1 MVSADN
7 VQQTYYPCVIRIF
20 LMSVTWGQWL
30 MWLWKATAWTACKN
44 TQLTWIN
51 RYESTTSWLIPCV
64 VLKEIHYAHFQVHS
78 IVIGYYYDKFTCL
91 NAPKTHHVFQ
101 IVQCCSF
108 VSPSVLAPVSL
119 KPLPL
124 VYPIHSDWSAHTC
137 LMQWS
142 FKQQSSCAESSLMC
156 QTSCRLC
163 KRVTPWCS
171 HRIKVGGTADEASQE
186 HCFLWDRGAAVGPTL
201 TFLTSKIFL
210 HAKEPLTKMLICLL

>member
-91 NAPKTHHVFQ
+91 NVPKTHHVFQ

-124 VYPIHSDWSAHTC
+124 DT
-137 LMQWS
+137 
-142 FKQQSSCAESSLMC
+142 QSTLIGQLTHAWCSGALNNRAAVQNQVSCAKLAADCVNVWLADVVTESKWGELLTRRFRSSV
-156 QTSCRLC
+156 SC
-163 KRVTPWCS
+163 
-171 HRIKVGGTADEASQE
+171 GTEELLLVQ
-186 HCFLWDRGAAVGPTL
+186 LWPFWLPRSFYMQKNL
-201 TFLTSKIFL
+201 
-210 HAKEPLTKMLICLL
+210 